1 MKKTNKLTSSGGNIM
16 FYKKINLIII
26 ISLFFSTIAFAQNN
40 EKGDYIDDYFNDN
53 VLDFIYTSRPMIEV
67 NYGIGNAGQANL
79 TGELAA
85 VGNWDV
91 KLGKS
96 ERKIYK
102 GILLDLNERYIFGS
116 YMSSSQQ
123 NYIETDGK
131 ILTDSYRFG
140 FGSRD
145 GIGYGGSFLSVT
157 PYVSQDF
164 VWTKLDNFSDSTN
177 SPFSNSRAQYTGTQ
191 LNDYDILNDYS
202 GTFRFGDKATYG
214 VKLEFASL
222 FQLNPYYET
231 SVVYRRHLF
240 WYWSG
245 SFLVSQIGY
254 NILATFTDEIVD
266 ASPVIGPIV
275 NFALKAGY
283 LYGYYLLR
291 QENMNWPFNPSGNEA
306 ALTFETFNIGFSM
319 VF

>member
-1 MKKTNKLTSSGGNIM
+1 MFNKKV
-16 FYKKINLIII
+16 NLILL
-26 ISLFFSTIAFAQNN
+26 ISLFFAVVANAQ
-40 EKGDYIDDYFNDN
+40 ESQDGSYVDDFLNQD
-53 VLDFIYTSRPMIEV
+53 VMDFIYTARPMIEV
-67 NYGIGNAGQANL
+67 NYGIGYPGHNNI
-79 TGELAA
+79 TGNFAA
-85 VGNWDV
+85 VGSWDV

-116 YMSSSQQ
+116 YAGSAQQ
-123 NYIETDGK
+123 NYFDTDGD
-131 ILTDSYRFG
+131 ILTTAYKFG

-164 VWTKLDNFSDSTN
+164 VWTKLSDYVIQNPGETYISGQTPDDN
-177 SPFSNSRAQYTGTQ
+177 
-191 LNDYDILNDYS
+191 ILNDYY
-202 GTFRFGDKATYG
+202 GTFRFGDKSSYG
-214 VKLEFASL
+214 VKLEFASI
-222 FQLNPYYET
+222 FQVNAFYET
-231 SVVYRRHLF
+231 SIVYRRHLF

-254 NILATFTDEIVD
+254 NVLARFTDEIVD
-266 ASPVIGPIV
+266 SSPVIGPII

-291 QENMNWPFNPSGNEA
+291 KENMNWPFNPNGNEIP
-306 ALTFETFNIGFSM
+306 LTYDTINIGFTM

>member
-1 MKKTNKLTSSGGNIM
+1 MLN
-16 FYKKINLIII
+16 KKINFIILIV
-26 ISLFFSTIAFAQNN
+26 SFFITTAFAQNN
-40 EKGDYIDDYFNDN
+40 DKGDYIDDYFNEN
-53 VLDFIYTSRPMIEV
+53 VLDFIYTSRPMIEI
-67 NYGIGNAGQANL
+67 NYGIGNPGQTNITSDFAG
-79 TGELAA
+79 

-123 NYIETDGK
+123 NYIDTDGK

-164 VWTKLDNFSDSTN
+164 VWTKLDNFSDSLKPAPNT
-177 SPFSNSRAQYTGTQ
+177 PPSN
-191 LNDYDILNDYS
+191 NYDILDDYY

-245 SFLVSQIGY
+245 SYLVSQIGY
-254 NILATFTDEIVD
+254 NILAAFTDEIVD

-291 QENMNWPFNPSGNEA
+291 KENMNWPFNPNGNEA
-306 ALTFETFNIGFSM
+306 ALTFETINIGFSM